1 MSTVLL
7 AEKFL
12 ISILLVPL
20 TGNETLVKKND
31 NLLLCFVLFQYEEL
45 STISGM
51 PTAPSLT
58 IEEYETIVENC
69 QLGDAEPQKFVVKNP
84 CVLNKLKSFH
94 CIGRAGHLMRFLTW
108 SKNRRR

>member
-1 MSTVLL
+1 
-7 AEKFL
+7 
-12 ISILLVPL
+12 
-20 TGNETLVKKND
+20 
-31 NLLLCFVLFQYEEL
+31 
-45 STISGM
+45 M

-69 QLGDAEPQKFVVKNP
+69 QLGVAEPQKFVIKNP

-108 SKNRRR
+108 SKNRIYETYDKVFFPFICYVTKIRIHIRLIVRFLQDCFLLC

>member
-1 MSTVLL
+1 MFL
-7 AEKFL
+7 AL
-12 ISILLVPL
+12 QADI
-20 TGNETLVKKND
+20 
-31 NLLLCFVLFQYEEL
+31 FVLFQYEEL

-69 QLGDAEPQKFVVKNP
+69 QLGVAEPQKFVIKNP

-108 SKNRRR
+108 SKNRIYETYDKVFFPFI